1 MQKRPIQKD
10 IYTFERIANWRER
23 RGSSRMGEKAEYGN
37 WVSKRIIFLSGFL
50 GFVFLGLGLMF
61 WVLIVPA
68 VLFLLVSVY
77 FLYVRHQFSPQGGNV
92 QDRIWTLVLANLD
105 WNGEG
110 RALDIGCGNGALT
123 IKLAQKYPKA
133 QIIGIDYWGKNWEY
147 SKNAC
152 ERNAKIEGV
161 SDRVT
166 FQKASAAS
174 LPFDDGYFDAAVS
187 NFVFH
192 MVGKSKDK
200 RGVVREALRVVK
212 KGGAFS
218 FQDEFLLKQ
227 LFGDIDDLIETIKS
241 WGISKVKFVQTR
253 DADFIPRA
261 LKLPFILGTIGL
273 ISGEK

>member
-1 MQKRPIQKD
+1 
-10 IYTFERIANWRER
+10 
-23 RGSSRMGEKAEYGN
+23 MGEKAEYAN
-37 WVSKRIIFLSGFL
+37 WISKKIIYLSSFL
-50 GFVFLGLGLMF
+50 GFVFLSLGLMF
-61 WVLIVPA
+61 WVLIIPA

-77 FLYVRHQFSPQGGNV
+77 FLYVRYQFSPQGGNL
-92 QDRIWTLVLANLD
+92 QDRIWALVLANLD

-110 RALDIGCGNGALT
+110 RVLDIGCGNGALT
-123 IKLAQKYPKA
+123 IKLAQKYKMA
-133 QIIGIDYWGKNWEY
+133 QIIGIDFWGKNWEY

-152 ERNAKIEGV
+152 EKNAKIEGV
-161 SDRVT
+161 SKRVT

-200 RGVVREALRVVK
+200 RKVVREALRVVK
-212 KGGAFS
+212 KGGKFS
-218 FQDEFLLKQ
+218 FQDEFLIKQ
-227 LFGDIDDLIETIKS
+227 LFGDIEDLVETIKS
-241 WGISKVKFVQTR
+241 WGISKVEFVQTR
-253 DADFIPRA
+253 DADFIPQA